1 MNNYDFL
8 VFSFGKRRSFAAAL
22 LYSWVPMIWF
32 FDKDGEK
39 LRYEITHDRVGGR
52 YRVVI
57 TRPDGSESVEEVDEP
72 TELIERSVQLMNSLR
87 GDGWKVA

>member
-1 MNNYDFL
+1 L
-8 VFSFGKRRSFAAAL
+8 VAAL
-22 LYSWVPMIWF
+22 LYSWGRMIWF

-39 LRYEITHDRVGGR
+39 LRYEITRDRAGGR

-57 TRPDGSESVEEVDEP
+57 TRPDGTESVEEVDEP

>member
-1 MNNYDFL
+1 MNNCDFP
-8 VFSFGKRRSFAAAL
+8 VFSFGKPQIFADRL
-22 LYSWVPMIWF
+22 LYSWGRMIWF

-57 TRPDGSESVEEVDEP
+57 TRPDGTESVEEVDEP

-87 GDGWKVA
+87 GEGWKVA

>member
-1 MNNYDFL
+1 MTTFD
-8 VFSFGKRRSFAAAL
+8 VFIRENADLLLPAL
-22 LYSWVPMIWF
+22 LYSWGPMIWF

-57 TRPDGSESVEEVDEP
+57 TRPDGTESVEEVDEP